1 MNFDILLEQ
10 IGEDGVYALQNG
22 LYADLQDETSDI
34 LSEFQGVSGLDV
46 LTIDTLMDKLAC
58 LRIIR
63 LQYDELGKA
72 LDNYAI
78 PKEKED

>member
-10 IGEDGVYALQNG
+10 IGEDGVYALSNG
-22 LYADLQDETSDI
+22 LYTYIYDETVDI
-34 LSEFQGVSGLDV
+34 VNELGGLAILDV

-58 LRIIR
+58 LRVIR
-63 LQYDELGKA
+63 VQYDELGKA
-72 LDNYAI
+72 LDEYAI